1 MAPNISKY
9 VDQSPAPTFHH
20 GDCLLLFHIVEDGGR
35 DCTNFT
41 KRWHNRHSPMDRR
54 SHLLTDSKA
63 AKLASNLSK
72 AVKFIARP
80 KLCSSLFN
88 EFLTEQLLDM
98 LKMKVYNVIKSK
110 STGKASSKAHMFV
123 AVNLAIGLVKLKNI
137 KGIWSVSLIQAQ
149 VLLCSPPYFPPRWSS
164 HQ

>member
-41 KRWHNRHSPMDRR
+41 
-54 SHLLTDSKA
+54 DSKA
-63 AKLASNLSK
+63 AKLASNLST

-149 VLLCSPPYFPPRWSS
+149 VLLCSPPYFPPR
-164 HQ
+164 